1 MKILASDFDGTI
13 YYPDDSEKNIR
24 NVNSIRNFI
33 LKGNIF
39 CIITGRNYSDIK
51 LLLNKY
57 NIPYSYLICED
68 GAKIFNNMDYCID
81 TIYMDKELIKE
92 IINILEEYNYDYYL
106 DDGYNK
112 TNNINDCVKV
122 VVNCSEKDKQVEI
135 VNKIKENIKVY
146 VYASKYHINIVNSS
160 VNKANALKRLLNIE
174 NLSYNN
180 LHVIGDNSNDYE
192 MVKNFSAAIMKK
204 HHSLLNDL
212 GKKEYNELSDYIND
226 LLKDK
231 ISR

>member
-1 MKILASDFDGTI
+1 MKILASDFDDTI
-13 YYPDDSEKNIR
+13 YFEDDVEKSIKNIKAIKEF
-24 NVNSIRNFI
+24 VSFGNS
-33 LKGNIF
+33 F

-51 LLLNKY
+51 LLLNEY
-57 NIPYSYLICED
+57 NIPYTYLICED

-135 VNKIKENIKVY
+135 VNKIKKNIKVY

-192 MVKNFSAAIMKK
+192 MVKNFSGAIMKK

>member
-1 MKILASDFDGTI
+1 MKILASDFDDTI
-13 YYPDDSEKNIR
+13 YFEDDVEKSIKNIKAIKEF
-24 NVNSIRNFI
+24 VSFGNS
-33 LKGNIF
+33 F
-39 CIITGRNYSDIK
+39 CIITGRNYSDVK
-51 LLLNKY
+51 LLLNEYK
-57 NIPYSYLICED
+57 IPYTYLICED

-146 VYASKYHINIVNSS
+146 VYASKYHINIVNFSI
-160 VNKANALKRLLNIE
+160 NKANALKRLLNIE
-174 NLSYNN
+174 SLSYNN

-192 MVKNFSAAIMKK
+192 MVKNFSGAIMKK

>member
-1 MKILASDFDGTI
+1 MKILASDFDDTI
-13 YYPDDSEKNIR
+13 YFEDDVEKSIKNIKAIKEF
-24 NVNSIRNFI
+24 VSFGNS
-33 LKGNIF
+33 F
-39 CIITGRNYSDIK
+39 CIITGRNYSDVK
-51 LLLNKY
+51 LLLNEY
-57 NIPYSYLICED
+57 NIPYTYLICED

-92 IINILEEYNYDYYL
+92 IINMLNEYNYDYYL

-174 NLSYNN
+174 SLSYNN

-192 MVKNFSAAIMKK
+192 MVKNFSGAIIKK

>member
-1 MKILASDFDGTI
+1 MKILASDFDDTI
-13 YYPDDSEKNIR
+13 YFEDDVEKSIKNIKAIKEF
-24 NVNSIRNFI
+24 VSFGNS
-33 LKGNIF
+33 F
-39 CIITGRNYSDIK
+39 CIITGRNYSDVK
-51 LLLNKY
+51 LLLNEY
-57 NIPYSYLICED
+57 NIPYTYLICED

-192 MVKNFSAAIMKK
+192 MVKNFSGAIMKK

>member
-1 MKILASDFDGTI
+1 MKILASDFDDTI
-13 YYPDDSEKNIR
+13 YFEDDVEKSIKNIKAIKEF
-24 NVNSIRNFI
+24 VSFGNS
-33 LKGNIF
+33 F
-39 CIITGRNYSDIK
+39 CIITGRNYSDVK
-51 LLLNKY
+51 LLLNEY
-57 NIPYSYLICED
+57 NIPYTYLICED

-174 NLSYNN
+174 SLSYNN

-192 MVKNFSAAIMKK
+192 MVKNFSGAIMKK

>member
-1 MKILASDFDGTI
+1 MKILASDFDDTI
-13 YYPDDSEKNIR
+13 YFEDDVEKSIKNIKAIKEF
-24 NVNSIRNFI
+24 VSFGNS
-33 LKGNIF
+33 F
-39 CIITGRNYSDIK
+39 CIITGRNYSDVK
-51 LLLNKY
+51 LLLNEY
-57 NIPYSYLICED
+57 NIPYTYLICED

-146 VYASKYHINIVNSS
+146 VYASKYHINIVNFS

-192 MVKNFSAAIMKK
+192 MVKNFSGAIMKK

>member
-1 MKILASDFDGTI
+1 MKILASDFDDTI
-13 YYPDDSEKNIR
+13 YFEDDVEKSIKNIKAIKEF
-24 NVNSIRNFI
+24 VSFGNS
-33 LKGNIF
+33 F
-39 CIITGRNYSDIK
+39 CIITGRNYSDVK
-51 LLLNKY
+51 LLLNEYK
-57 NIPYSYLICED
+57 IPYTYLICED

-92 IINILEEYNYDYYL
+92 IINMLNEYNYDYYL

-192 MVKNFSAAIMKK
+192 MVKNFSGAIMKK

>member
-1 MKILASDFDGTI
+1 MKILASDFDDTI
-13 YYPDDSEKNIR
+13 YFEDDVEKSIKNIKAIKEF
-24 NVNSIRNFI
+24 VSFGNS
-33 LKGNIF
+33 F
-39 CIITGRNYSDIK
+39 CIITGRNYSDVK
-51 LLLNKY
+51 LLLNEY
-57 NIPYSYLICED
+57 NIPYTYLICED

-135 VNKIKENIKVY
+135 VNKIKKNIKVY

-192 MVKNFSAAIMKK
+192 MVKNFSGAIMKK

>member
-1 MKILASDFDGTI
+1 MKILASDFDDTI
-13 YYPDDSEKNIR
+13 YFEDDVEKSIKNIKAIKEF
-24 NVNSIRNFI
+24 VSFGNS
-33 LKGNIF
+33 F
-39 CIITGRNYSDIK
+39 CIITGRNYSDVK
-51 LLLNKY
+51 LLLNEY
-57 NIPYSYLICED
+57 NIPYTYLICED

-92 IINILEEYNYDYYL
+92 LINILEEYNYDYYL

-135 VNKIKENIKVY
+135 VNKIKKNIKVY

-192 MVKNFSAAIMKK
+192 MVKNFSGAIMKK

>member
-1 MKILASDFDGTI
+1 MKILASDFDDTI
-13 YYPDDSEKNIR
+13 YFEDDVEKSIKNIKAIKEF
-24 NVNSIRNFI
+24 VSFGNS
-33 LKGNIF
+33 F
-39 CIITGRNYSDIK
+39 CIITGRNYSDVK
-51 LLLNKY
+51 LLLNEYK
-57 NIPYSYLICED
+57 IPYTYLICED

-192 MVKNFSAAIMKK
+192 MVKNFSGAIMKK

>member
-1 MKILASDFDGTI
+1 MKILASDFDDTI
-13 YYPDDSEKNIR
+13 YFEDDVEKSIKNIKAIKEF
-24 NVNSIRNFI
+24 VSFGNS
-33 LKGNIF
+33 F
-39 CIITGRNYSDIK
+39 CIITGRNYSDVK
-51 LLLNKY
+51 LLLNEY
-57 NIPYSYLICED
+57 NIPYTYLICED

-92 IINILEEYNYDYYL
+92 IINMLNEYNYDYYL

-146 VYASKYHINIVNSS
+146 VYASKYHINIVNFS

-174 NLSYNN
+174 SLSYNN

-192 MVKNFSAAIMKK
+192 MVKNFSGAIMKK

>member
-1 MKILASDFDGTI
+1 MKILASDFDDTI
-13 YYPDDSEKNIR
+13 YFEDDVEKSIKNIKAIKEF
-24 NVNSIRNFI
+24 VSFGNS
-33 LKGNIF
+33 F
-39 CIITGRNYSDIK
+39 CIITGRNYSDVK
-51 LLLNKY
+51 LLLNEYK
-57 NIPYSYLICED
+57 IPYTYLICED

-135 VNKIKENIKVY
+135 VNKIKKNIKVY

-192 MVKNFSAAIMKK
+192 MVKNFSGAIMKK

>member
-1 MKILASDFDGTI
+1 MKILASDFDDTI
-13 YYPDDSEKNIR
+13 YFEDDVEKSIKNIKAIKEF
-24 NVNSIRNFI
+24 VSFGNS
-33 LKGNIF
+33 F
-39 CIITGRNYSDIK
+39 CIITGRNYSDVK
-51 LLLNKY
+51 LLLNEY
-57 NIPYSYLICED
+57 NIPYTYLICED

-135 VNKIKENIKVY
+135 VNKIKKNIKVY
-146 VYASKYHINIVNSS
+146 VYASKYHINIVNFS

-192 MVKNFSAAIMKK
+192 MVKNFSGAIMKK

>member
-1 MKILASDFDGTI
+1 MKILASDFDDTI
-13 YYPDDSEKNIR
+13 YFEDDVEKSIKNIKAIKEF
-24 NVNSIRNFI
+24 VSFGNS
-33 LKGNIF
+33 F
-39 CIITGRNYSDIK
+39 CIITGRNYSDVK
-51 LLLNKY
+51 LLLNEY
-57 NIPYSYLICED
+57 NIPYTYLICED

-92 IINILEEYNYDYYL
+92 IINMLNEYNYDYYL

-146 VYASKYHINIVNSS
+146 VYASKYHINIVNFS

-192 MVKNFSAAIMKK
+192 MVKNFSGAIMKK

>member
-1 MKILASDFDGTI
+1 MKILASDFDDTI
-13 YYPDDSEKNIR
+13 YFEDDVEKSIKNIKAIKEF
-24 NVNSIRNFI
+24 VSFGNS
-33 LKGNIF
+33 F
-39 CIITGRNYSDIK
+39 CIITGRNYSDVK
-51 LLLNKY
+51 LLLNEYK
-57 NIPYSYLICED
+57 IPYTYLICED

-92 IINILEEYNYDYYL
+92 IINMLNEYNYDYYL

-112 TNNINDCVKV
+112 SNNINDCVKV

-146 VYASKYHINIVNSS
+146 VYASKYHINIVNFS

-192 MVKNFSAAIMKK
+192 MVKNFSGAIMKK

>member
-1 MKILASDFDGTI
+1 MKILASDFDDTI
-13 YYPDDSEKNIR
+13 YFEDDVEKSIKNIKAIKEF
-24 NVNSIRNFI
+24 VSFGNS
-33 LKGNIF
+33 F
-39 CIITGRNYSDIK
+39 CIITGRNYSDVK
-51 LLLNKY
+51 LLLNEY
-57 NIPYSYLICED
+57 NIPYTYLICED

-92 IINILEEYNYDYYL
+92 IINMLNEYNYDYYL

-135 VNKIKENIKVY
+135 VNKIKKNIKVY

-192 MVKNFSAAIMKK
+192 MVKNFSGAIMKK

>member
-1 MKILASDFDGTI
+1 MKILASDFDDTI
-13 YYPDDSEKNIR
+13 YFEDDVEKSIKNIKAIKEF
-24 NVNSIRNFI
+24 VFFGNS
-33 LKGNIF
+33 F
-39 CIITGRNYSDIK
+39 CIITGRNYSDVK
-51 LLLNKY
+51 LLLNEY
-57 NIPYSYLICED
+57 NIPYTYLICED

-112 TNNINDCVKV
+112 TNNFNDCVKV

-135 VNKIKENIKVY
+135 VNKIKKNIKVY
-146 VYASKYHINIVNSS
+146 VYASKYHINIVNFS

-192 MVKNFSAAIMKK
+192 MVKNFSGAIMKK

>member
-1 MKILASDFDGTI
+1 MKILASDFDDTI
-13 YYPDDSEKNIR
+13 YFEDDVEKSIKNIKAIKEF
-24 NVNSIRNFI
+24 VSFGNS
-33 LKGNIF
+33 F
-39 CIITGRNYSDIK
+39 CIITGRNYSDVK
-51 LLLNKY
+51 LLLNEYK
-57 NIPYSYLICED
+57 IPYTYLICED

-92 IINILEEYNYDYYL
+92 IINMLNEYNYDYYL

-174 NLSYNN
+174 SLSYNN

-192 MVKNFSAAIMKK
+192 MVKNFSGAIMKK

>member
-1 MKILASDFDGTI
+1 MKILASDFDDTI
-13 YYPDDSEKNIR
+13 YFEDDVEKSIKNIKAIKEF
-24 NVNSIRNFI
+24 VSFGNS
-33 LKGNIF
+33 F
-39 CIITGRNYSDIK
+39 CIITGRNYSDVK
-51 LLLNKY
+51 LLLNEYK
-57 NIPYSYLICED
+57 IPYTYLICED

-92 IINILEEYNYDYYL
+92 IINMLNEYNYDYYL

-146 VYASKYHINIVNSS
+146 VYASKYHINIVNFS

-192 MVKNFSAAIMKK
+192 MVKNFSGAIMKK